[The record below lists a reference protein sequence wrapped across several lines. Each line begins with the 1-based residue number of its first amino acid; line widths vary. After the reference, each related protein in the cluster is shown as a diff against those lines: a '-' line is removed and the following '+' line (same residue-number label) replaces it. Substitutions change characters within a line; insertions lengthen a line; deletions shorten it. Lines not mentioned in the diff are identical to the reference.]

1 MSRLLCLVVIC
12 LILFSALTVYITIP
26 KEEEF
31 AKGADEGYYFLFAN
45 FIAKNGIKQFPSLIE
60 HYVSNE
66 TAQLF
71 PTPSR
76 IGHILITALW
86 LKVFPNNFV
95 SLARFSFFCFV
106 LFLIISFYF
115 SKKYFSQDLAYLYVL
130 LLSCSPLTMTL
141 GRRALSDIN
150 ANLFWALSVW
160 FFLDFLFEKK
170 KVKFIIFLLVYSLSI
185 MIKESSIVLL
195 LFFVSSFLLYKYKY
209 KQNISNYYLLGIFL
223 GPLFLVGMVYVFV
236 LNGLGNVISLAKTLL
251 NLHFGTGTQTSEYAL
266 LFCTGP
272 WYRYIIDYLLLTP
285 LTTILFIGY
294 FFHILFSRKFDW
306 KIMYFMIYFVIIFAV
321 FSSARYTKV
330 VRLVVNLDIVISL
343 FATLALYELFRHKDK
358 QRQTYLVLTAAVAIF
373 FVNYFNFL
381 YLFCNQNIYDPVS
394 YLLLRAKK
402 IIPYK

>member
-1 MSRLLCLVVIC
+1 M
-12 LILFSALTVYITIP
+12 
-26 KEEEF
+26 
-31 AKGADEGYYFLFAN
+31 
-45 FIAKNGIKQFPSLIE
+45 
-60 HYVSNE
+60 
-66 TAQLF
+66 
-71 PTPSR
+71 
-76 IGHILITALW
+76 TALW

-115 SKKYFSQDLAYLYVL
+115 SKKYFGQDLAYLYVL

-150 ANLFWALSVW
+150 ANLFWTLSVW
-160 FFLDFLFEKK
+160 LFLDFLVGKK
-170 KVKFIIFLLVYSLSI
+170 KGKFVIFLLVYSLSI
-185 MIKESSIVLL
+185 MIKESSVVLL
-195 LFFVSSFLLYKYKY
+195 IFFVFSFLLYRYKY
-209 KQNISNYYLLGIFL
+209 KQEISNLYLLGLFL
-223 GPLFLVGMVYVFV
+223 GPIFLVGGSYIFL
-236 LNGLGNVISLAKTLL
+236 LNGLSNFISLIKTLL

-272 WYRYIIDYLLLTP
+272 WYKYIIDYLLLTP
-285 LTTILFIGY
+285 FTTILFIGY

-358 QRQTYLVLTAAVAIF
+358 QRQTYLVLTAAVVIF
-373 FVNYFNFL
+373 FMNYLNFL
-381 YLFCNQNIYDPVS
+381 YLFCTQNIYDPVS